1 MKLHNPTRPL
11 CIVQLPPFESSLAPA
26 LNNSKAT
33 FLVVYPLLLSLKLT
47 AFYGRHFY
55 CIPNMIV
62 ISYITGGK
70 SLMKKVINY
79 RQLLYKSPKKGN
91 ILHLFKKKH
100 LLHRKPFE
108 LEWYLVVLLL

>member
-1 MKLHNPTRPL
+1 MCIKPQRIYVITLLKLHNPTRPL
-11 CIVQLPPFESSLAPA
+11 CNVQLPPFESSLAPA

-33 FLVVYPLLLSLKLT
+33 SLVVYPLLLSLKLT

-62 ISYITGGK
+62 ISYIIGGK

-79 RQLLYKSPKKGN
+79 TL
-91 ILHLFKKKH
+91 
-100 LLHRKPFE
+100 
-108 LEWYLVVLLL
+108 

>member
-1 MKLHNPTRPL
+1 
-11 CIVQLPPFESSLAPA
+11 
-26 LNNSKAT
+26 
-33 FLVVYPLLLSLKLT
+33 
-47 AFYGRHFY
+47 
-55 CIPNMIV
+55 MIV